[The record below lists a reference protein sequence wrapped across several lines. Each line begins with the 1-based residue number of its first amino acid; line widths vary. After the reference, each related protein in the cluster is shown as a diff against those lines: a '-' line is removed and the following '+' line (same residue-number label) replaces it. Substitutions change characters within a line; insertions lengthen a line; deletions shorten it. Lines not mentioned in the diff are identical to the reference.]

1 MENAIFEYDRLW
13 VTPMSLRIKQ
23 QHQQQTYNGRRP
35 KQIVRS
41 KRNRIYGVIVEKKQ
55 NIAIIKFDEC
65 LSRFQA
71 LTGVQQHKESYFI
84 RFMNNRTTYKLEHQ
98 ALEAFSIDK
107 PFGFVFPDAGD
118 VANIDCSKYL
128 VKLDEE

>member
-1 MENAIFEYDRLW
+1 
-13 VTPMSLRIKQ
+13 MSLRKKQ
-23 QHQQQTYNGRRP
+23 QQQQQKSKP
-35 KQIVRS
+35 AVRS
-41 KRNRIYGVIVEKKQ
+41 KRNRIYGVIIEKKQ
-55 NIAIIKFDEC
+55 NTAIIKFDES

-71 LTGVQQHKESYFI
+71 LTGVAQHNESYFV

-98 ALEAFSIDK
+98 ALDAFSIDQ

-118 VANIDCSKYL
+118 WPNVNSSDYL